1 MTDLNWKE
9 IPRWIVESSKLLRG
23 KDDSFNYQH
32 CCNSTCYHLGW
43 EFDVGHFNHGSAMI
57 SDNICFSDR
66 KSHILETP
74 GLSGI
79 LPECESQHD
88 LNCNQNSDQK
98 PSKVAHGS

>member
-43 EFDVGHFNHGSAMI
+43 EFDVGHLNHGSAMI

-66 KSHILETP
+66 KSHILKTP
-74 GLSGI
+74 DLSGI